1 MHVRI
6 PSLPHDHRHIDQ
18 VVFTPR
24 NISTSSN
31 SSRIFPTASNRSS
44 GPLSLPVCGL
54 APIMHV
60 PLLPTSA
67 APFAPRA
74 SSVSVVMGSKVEP
87 WLTQALRRINR
98 VKGRR
103 FISVPQHEQYLTET
117 LSSPN
122 AIWTLAL
129 ITLPSTPEADF
140 KGNVNDL
147 FVEADTSC
155 KTLQIEGYVVCV
167 DMVLRNEVT
176 YKLTKDTIGTLIQ
189 HHKDFYCVDVANT
202 RDGGQRCKELH
213 EEFVQAINKFVF
225 YTKVSALKGLEAGG
239 RGELLNGEREEVK
252 SAILSLMEHPH
263 RRVGDVTQQTS
274 VFPNDNAWPEP
285 DMPRSQLPVEL
296 CRVAPW
302 GCNVASPASTD
313 NCLVSRLSYYLPQE
327 ETAPISALGL
337 SNTRVFIDDITPRPR
352 RIRGKAGSQTARRT
366 IFHYSA
372 I

>member
-1 MHVRI
+1 
-6 PSLPHDHRHIDQ
+6 
-18 VVFTPR
+18 
-24 NISTSSN
+24 
-31 SSRIFPTASNRSS
+31 
-44 GPLSLPVCGL
+44 
-54 APIMHV
+54 
-60 PLLPTSA
+60 
-67 APFAPRA
+67 
-74 SSVSVVMGSKVEP
+74 MGSKVEP

-213 EEFVQAINKFVF
+213 EEFVQAINKLVF

-263 RRVGDVTQQTS
+263 RRVGDITQQTS

-313 NCLVSRLSYYLPQE
+313 NCLVCVSMAQSYPAPAPVPTQPHSTARLSYYLPQE

-337 SNTRVFIDDITPRPR
+337 SSMSAATNHGISMAMAGMGDGCGSMSGVCGYAYLYHTWGLEPLPSDGVIEQIRPF
-352 RIRGKAGSQTARRT
+352 SLV
-366 IFHYSA
+366 HY
-372 I
+372 